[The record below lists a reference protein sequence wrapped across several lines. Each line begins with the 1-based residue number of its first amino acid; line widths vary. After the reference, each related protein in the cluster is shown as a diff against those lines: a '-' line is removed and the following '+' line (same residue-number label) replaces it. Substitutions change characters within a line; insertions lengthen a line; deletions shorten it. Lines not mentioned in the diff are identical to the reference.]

1 MNYNIQFK
9 FFSVQINMIKL
20 DEVSYSYPDGTPAL
34 ENINLVISKG
44 EFVAIIGK
52 NGSGKSTL
60 ALHFNGLL
68 TPQKGKVTLRG
79 MDTHDS
85 FKLPQIRQ
93 VVGIVFQNP
102 ETQFVGR
109 TVEEDLA
116 FGLENLCLPTAEIRR
131 RIDAIL
137 ADTGL
142 EKYRYRSPK
151 TLSGGQRQC
160 AAIAGV
166 LAMEPECLVFDEV
179 TSMLDPNS
187 GAAILERIKK
197 LRRNGKTVVYI
208 THNLEELYAAD
219 RIIVMEKGK
228 IMLEGKPESIFSDP
242 VFQKLGFSLPS
253 MLELAARLKTCGIEI
268 PWDKISSPHSF
279 AEEICQLFLKT

>member
-1 MNYNIQFK
+1 
-9 FFSVQINMIKL
+9 MIKF
-20 DEVSYSYPDGTPAL
+20 EKVSYSYPDGTPAL
-34 ENINLVISKG
+34 EDINLEINEG
-44 EFVAIIGK
+44 EFVTIIGK

-68 TPQKGKVTLRG
+68 KPQKGKVTLKG

-85 FKLPQIRQ
+85 LKLPQIRQ
-93 VVGIVFQNP
+93 VAGIVFQNP

-109 TVEEDLA
+109 TLEEDLA
-116 FGLENLCLPTAEIRR
+116 FGLENLCLPPAEIRR
-131 RIDAIL
+131 CVDGIL
-137 ADTGL
+137 AETGL
-142 EKYRYRSPK
+142 ENYRYRSPK

-166 LAMEPECLVFDEV
+166 LVMEPECLVFDEI

-197 LRRNGKTVVYI
+197 LQKKGKTIVYI

-228 IMLEGKPESIFSDP
+228 IILEGKPESVFSNP
-242 VFQKLGFSLPS
+242 LLQKLGFNLPS
-253 MLELAARLKTCGIEI
+253 LVELAARLKTSGVEI
-268 PWDKISSPHSF
+268 PWEKISSPQCF
-279 AEEICQLFLKT
+279 AEEICRLFLKT